1 MIASHARPE
10 GVDTLYPS
18 LGSAAFEA
26 RSDRR
31 ADARHRLSCVCVQG
45 RTPSGRIA
53 APDSLDQ
60 SAGRLWEEPRTM
72 QLAELVGGGMLTPRI
87 EVGGRYDGGDAET
100 GAGLVVGGSLGY
112 AVGAWG
118 TLKALLLAGA
128 AASPN
133 GAPAAPCSSP
143 RGRTAVVRHC
153 AWPGPGAGPPPP
165 RAQACG
171 RCPTRRAWPLAGT
184 SAHVIASRA
193 LEAMESVP

>member
-18 LGSAAFEA
+18 LGSAAFQA

-112 AVGAWG
+112 AVPGLGAD
-118 TLKALLLAGA
+118 AGRQRRLRRMERRRLPA
-128 AASPN
+128 VL
-133 GAPAAPCSSP
+133 PAAGRSWSVTA
-143 RGRTAVVRHC
+143 RGPVLGRDHHPHGRKPVVAARRV
-153 AWPGPGAGPPPP
+153 GPG
-165 RAQACG
+165 R
-171 RCPTRRAWPLAGT
+171 
-184 SAHVIASRA
+184 SRA
-193 LEAMESVP
+193 LRRTSLPLAPWKRWSQCLKLR

>member
-60 SAGRLWEEPRTM
+60 SAGRRRRGDRRR
-72 QLAELVGGGMLTPRI
+72 AGGGRQPGLR
-87 EVGGRYDGGDAET
+87 
-100 GAGLVVGGSLGY
+100 GAGL
-112 AVGAWG
+112 GADAG
-118 TLKALLLAGA
+118 RQRRLA
-128 AASPN
+128 PN
-133 GAPAAPCSSP
+133 GRLRRMERRRLPAVLPAAGRPWSVTA
-143 RGRTAVVRHC
+143 RGPVLGRDHHPHGRKPVVAARRV
-153 AWPGPGAGPPPP
+153 GPG
-165 RAQACG
+165 R
-171 RCPTRRAWPLAGT
+171 
-184 SAHVIASRA
+184 SRA
-193 LEAMESVP
+193 LRRTSLPLAPWKRWSQCLKLR

>member
-1 MIASHARPE
+1 MVPALERETRGVLDHRIEGNAAAQLLLDAAIDNGAYHLRTAFPHDDEKVEVGLALMIASHARPE

-112 AVGAWG
+112 AV
-118 TLKALLLAGA
+118 
-128 AASPN
+128 
-133 GAPAAPCSSP
+133 PA
-143 RGRTAVVRHC
+143 
-153 AWPGPGAGPPPP
+153 
-165 RAQACG
+165 
-171 RCPTRRAWPLAGT
+171 
-184 SAHVIASRA
+184 
-193 LEAMESVP
+193 